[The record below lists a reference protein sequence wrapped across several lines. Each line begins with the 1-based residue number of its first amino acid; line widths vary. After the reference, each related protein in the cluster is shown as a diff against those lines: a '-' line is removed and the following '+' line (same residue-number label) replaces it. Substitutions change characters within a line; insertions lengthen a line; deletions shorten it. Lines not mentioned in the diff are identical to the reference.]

1 MPPALPVD
9 APRRDAGGGT
19 PARVPAYHA
28 PMPMPSRPWRRS
40 LTHLALWLTA
50 CAALGLAIG
59 AFWPVLAV
67 ALALALAWNALRLY
81 HLLRQ
86 LTGRRRFLPPEG
98 WGVYAEIDA
107 RLYQRQA
114 EGRQR
119 KRRLRALL
127 RAFRQ
132 AAAALPDGVLVVSGS
147 ELDLEWFNPAAT
159 ELLGLRYPHDIGTRL
174 PHLLRSPRVAD
185 WLHAGPREPLFDLPS
200 PRSEEVRLSLRL
212 IDYTPRQKLLIV
224 RDIST
229 LMRLEQVRRDFVANV
244 SHELRTP
251 LTVIHGYLDLLEPED
266 FPHLAPQVDEM
277 RRQSQRMTRLVEDL
291 LTLSR
296 LEARDRLPSEPIP
309 MESLLAS
316 LRREADTLSQGQHRI
331 HVVDETGLDLLG
343 SDRDL
348 HSAFSNLVANAVRYT
363 PAGGEISIRF
373 EREGSGARF
382 SVIDSGPG
390 IGAEHLPRLTERFYR
405 VSTSRSRAS
414 GGTGLGL
421 AIVKHVL
428 LLHQARLDIR
438 SEVGRGSCFSAVF
451 DASRLVARGHDDGQ

>member
-1 MPPALPVD
+1 MQPALPVGRS
-9 APRRDAGGGT
+9 RRGNAT
-19 PARVPAYHA
+19 PVRIPAYHA
-28 PMPMPSRPWRRS
+28 AMPMPSRPWRRS
-40 LTHLALWLTA
+40 LTHLALWLAA
-50 CAALGLAIG
+50 CAALGVAIG
-59 AFWPVLAV
+59 AFWQLLAGG
-67 ALALALAWNALRLY
+67 LAIALAWNALRL
-81 HLLRQ
+81 HRLLRQ
-86 LTGRRRFLPPEG
+86 LTGRRRFAAPEG

-132 AAAALPDGVLVVSGS
+132 AAAALPDGVLVVSAS
-147 ELDLEWFNPAAT
+147 DLDLEWFNPAASD
-159 ELLGLRYPHDIGTRL
+159 LLGLRYPHDVGTRL
-174 PHLLRSPRVAD
+174 PHLLRAPRIVD
-185 WLHAGPREPLFDLPS
+185 WLEAGAAEPLFDLAS
-200 PRSEEVRLSLRL
+200 PRDDDVRLSLRL
-212 IDYTPRQKLLIV
+212 IDYTPLQKLLIV
-224 RDIST
+224 RDISK

-296 LEARDRLPSEPIP
+296 LEARDQLPREPIP
-309 MESLLAS
+309 MATLLAS
-316 LRREADTLSQGQHRI
+316 LRREAETLSQGQHVIRLE
-331 HVVDETGLDLLG
+331 DATDLDLLG

-363 PAGGEISIRF
+363 PAGGEIAIRF
-373 EREGSGARF
+373 ERDGAGARF

-390 IGAEHLPRLTERFYR
+390 IPAEHLPRLTERFYR

-428 LLHQARLDIR
+428 LLHQAHLDIS
-438 SEVGRGSCFSAVF
+438 SEVGHGSCFSAVF
-451 DASRLVARGHDDGQ
+451 DATRVAPRGDADGP

>member
-1 MPPALPVD
+1 MQPALPLWE
-9 APRRDAGGGT
+9 RRRTAGGAT
-19 PARVPAYHA
+19 PSHLPAYHA

-40 LTHLALWLTA
+40 LTHLALWLAA
-50 CAALGLAIG
+50 CTALGLLLG
-59 AFWPVLAV
+59 AFWP
-67 ALALALAWNALRLY
+67 ALALALAIALVWNALRL
-81 HLLRQ
+81 HRLLRQ
-86 LTGRRRFLPPEG
+86 LTGRRRFLSPEG

-132 AAAALPDGVLVVSGS
+132 AAAALPDGVLVVSTS
-147 ELDLEWFNPAAT
+147 ELDLEWFNPAAA
-159 ELLGLRYPHDIGTRL
+159 ELLGLRHPHDLGTRL
-174 PHLLRSPRVAD
+174 PHLLRSPRVSD
-185 WLHAGPREPLFDLPS
+185 WLRAGAIEPLFDLPS
-200 PRSEEVRLSLRL
+200 PRSDDVRLSLRL

-224 RDIST
+224 RDISK

-277 RRQSQRMTRLVEDL
+277 RRQSQRMARLVEDL

-309 MESLLAS
+309 MATLLAS
-316 LRREADTLSQGQHRI
+316 LGREAETLSQGQHRI
-331 HVVDETGLDLLG
+331 HVEDTAGVDLLG

-363 PAGGEISIRF
+363 PAGGGIVIRF
-373 EREGSGARF
+373 EREGAGARF

-390 IGAEHLPRLTERFYR
+390 IPAEHLPRLTERFYR

-428 LLHQARLDIR
+428 LLHHAHLDIR
-438 SEVGRGSCFSAVF
+438 SEVGQGSCFSAVF
-451 DASRLVARGHDDGQ
+451 DATRVALRELADGQ

>member
-1 MPPALPVD
+1 MHPALPLRSRTGAARRTTA
-9 APRRDAGGGT
+9 APVT
-19 PARVPAYHA
+19 AYHA
-28 PMPMPSRPWRRS
+28 PMPSRPWRRS
-40 LTHLALWLTA
+40 LVHLALWLLA
-50 CAALGLAIG
+50 CATLGLAVG
-59 AFWPVLAV
+59 AFWPT
-67 ALALALAWNALRLY
+67 LALALAVALGWNALRL
-81 HLLRQ
+81 HRLLRQ

-132 AAAALPDGVLVVSGS
+132 AAAALPDGVLVVRSGD
-147 ELDLEWFNPAAT
+147 LDLEWFNPAAT
-159 ELLGLRYPHDIGTRL
+159 DLLGLRYPHDVGTRL

-185 WLHAGPREPLFDLPS
+185 WLQAGAGEPLFDLPS
-200 PRSEEVRLSLRL
+200 PQNEDLRLSLRL

-224 RDIST
+224 RDISK

-266 FPHLAPQVDEM
+266 FPHLSQQVEEM

-296 LEARDRLPSEPIP
+296 LEARDRLPSEPVAMAP
-309 MESLLAS
+309 LLAS
-316 LRREADTLSQGQHRI
+316 LRREAETLSQGQHDVR
-331 HVVDETGLDLLG
+331 VEDDARLDLLG

-363 PAGGEISIRF
+363 PAGGAIVIRF
-373 EREGSGARF
+373 AREGAGACF

-390 IGAEHLPRLTERFYR
+390 VPAEHLPRLTERFYR

-428 LLHQARLDIR
+428 LLHQARLEIS
-438 SEVGRGSCFSAVF
+438 SEIGHGSCFSAVF
-451 DASRLVARGHDDGQ
+451 DADRVTARTRPEAS